1 MKSIVEN
8 KIYLNNQEYIYIITR
23 KKIKNIYFRVKEDLK
38 IHVSAN
44 HLISTSKIEKLLHK
58 NTKTIETFY
67 LNQINKNN
75 DNIKYLGNSLNF
87 KYQEC
92 QPYLDNNDIYGRS
105 KEECKE
111 FIYTLAPNIFTSR
124 LNQIKQQFAN
134 LPEFSL
140 KVRKMKSKWGVC
152 NKNRMSITLNSV
164 LITKDIHLIDYVIIH
179 ELCHFKHM
187 NHSQEYWDY
196 VSKFYPYY
204 KKARKELIY

>member
-1 MKSIVEN
+1 MEN

-44 HLISTSKIEKLLHK
+44 QLISTSKIEKLLQE
-58 NTKTIETFY
+58 NTKTIEKFY
-67 LNQINKNN
+67 LNQINKI
-75 DNIKYLGNSLNF
+75 DDDIKFLGNSLNYI
-87 KYQEC
+87 YQNSS
-92 QPYLDNNDIYGRS
+92 PYLDNNNIFGRS
-105 KEECKE
+105 KEECQE
-111 FIYTLAPNIFTSR
+111 YIYTLAPNIFTSR
-124 LNQIKQQFAN
+124 LNQIRQQFTD
-134 LPEFSL
+134 LPEFTL

-152 NKNRMSITLNSV
+152 NKNSMSITLNTV

-187 NHSQEYWDY
+187 NHSKEYWDY

-204 KKARKELIY
+204 KKARKELIYL